1 MDMESIPALLIVIMA
16 LWLGSYVVNRNP
28 RSRAAQVF
36 GLLALEFV
44 ILYLAELAPTFTR
57 DAAIL
62 YVTHRVALAV
72 GNLAPPTGLHL
83 ALAMTTPPRPLQRWA
98 ITLMV
103 SYLIGAFWA
112 TYYLILPP
120 EGFTATFP
128 ALAGLVNEPL
138 LVIFLRNAFF
148 ALTLGAGTIHLLRSY
163 KEAASPLLRRRLLLF
178 MLCFPVAGL
187 AMTLGFVSF
196 VAPLSRVWGDIAIL
210 FAAALVAY
218 AVVQHGALL
227 PERALTRNF
236 FYTVFSGGLVVA
248 YVLLILF
255 IEQYLTPTLS
265 FQAPF
270 VTVLIIVFLVAIF
283 QPIRDWLQMQAE
295 RLFFLQDVQREYL
308 LRSLSQDLM
317 ETADL
322 GEWLERSLSAV
333 GDRLHL
339 RWGLIATRLDDE
351 GPFRVRATYGPA
363 GVSPGAELG
372 ETLALAD
379 EPFFAAD
386 DDAPASPSPA
396 PLAAR
401 LPLTVGDPARQVGVL
416 LLGHKLSGEPFSP
429 GEQAMLLTLASQLT
443 LAVENARLQEQV
455 VWMLEEARARG
466 QELRRRDQALQAGLD
481 VILSAT
487 APLIAG
493 DTTPPLR
500 VCCLGP
506 MEVYHNGERITQWGG
521 EKAGGR
527 QAEAIFAFLVVRH
540 RQGVTKDELLDLLWP
555 ELDLASAE
563 NNLHRTLHALRRALE
578 PNLEPRQ
585 PSSYVIYRRDRYW
598 LNPAAP
604 IWIDAQEFTE
614 AFARGRR
621 LESRGE
627 LAAAL
632 AQYRQAEAL
641 YRGEYMQDTP
651 FLADSVH
658 VESTREHLRE
668 TYAAL
673 MLRLGQ
679 HHEEAGQWNEAQE
692 YYRRGLAQ
700 APAHEGLKAALRRVA
715 NPEQRGTPQPPGRHR
730 RPRVPPA
737 PA

>member
-1 MDMESIPALLIVIMA
+1 
-16 LWLGSYVVNRNP
+16 
-28 RSRAAQVF
+28 
-36 GLLALEFV
+36 
-44 ILYLAELAPTFTR
+44 
-57 DAAIL
+57 
-62 YVTHRVALAV
+62 
-72 GNLAPPTGLHL
+72 
-83 ALAMTTPPRPLQRWA
+83 
-98 ITLMV
+98 
-103 SYLIGAFWA
+103 
-112 TYYLILPP
+112 
-120 EGFTATFP
+120 
-128 ALAGLVNEPL
+128 
-138 LVIFLRNAFF
+138 
-148 ALTLGAGTIHLLRSY
+148 
-163 KEAASPLLRRRLLLF
+163 
-178 MLCFPVAGL
+178 
-187 AMTLGFVSF
+187 
-196 VAPLSRVWGDIAIL
+196 
-210 FAAALVAY
+210 
-218 AVVQHGALL
+218 
-227 PERALTRNF
+227 
-236 FYTVFSGGLVVA
+236 
-248 YVLLILF
+248 
-255 IEQYLTPTLS
+255 
-265 FQAPF
+265 
-270 VTVLIIVFLVAIF
+270 
-283 QPIRDWLQMQAE
+283 
-295 RLFFLQDVQREYL
+295 
-308 LRSLSQDLM
+308 
-317 ETADL
+317 
-322 GEWLERSLSAV
+322 
-333 GDRLHL
+333 
-339 RWGLIATRLDDE
+339 
-351 GPFRVRATYGPA
+351 
-363 GVSPGAELG
+363 
-372 ETLALAD
+372 
-379 EPFFAAD
+379 
-386 DDAPASPSPA
+386 
-396 PLAAR
+396 
-401 LPLTVGDPARQVGVL
+401 VGDPARQVGVL

-632 AQYRQAEAL
+632 AQYRPAEAL